1 MGSNGSKR
9 HFLAHLKLPVK
20 SPFCIA
26 LQQPRALCPMLHF
39 ALLNIICWKIL
50 AGFSEAVLDE
60 RLHHMS
66 KWHCNYAGF
75 QRFVRLTVA
84 PLKIVSSKPFHFLE
98 LGVLIVVAWL
108 HCSIVM
114 YSMLIF
120 CIQVGVGAFARVLL
134 QDFPSSTMIGID
146 HSPKAI
152 SISDVV
158 LPRNRSKT
166 LVADMA
172 ALPASLGMFDYILS
186 PGSLCYLRS
195 LSAVRSA
202 IAGYMQILRPA
213 GGFCASMLPVSWD
226 ERGSCSTYIP
236 EDFWTH
242 LPNFCLIS
250 SESME
255 KWPVSGGGR
264 YSICGRK
271 C

>member
-1 MGSNGSKR
+1 MPPAYSE
-9 HFLAHLKLPVK
+9 
-20 SPFCIA
+20 
-26 LQQPRALCPMLHF
+26 
-39 ALLNIICWKIL
+39 ALL
-50 AGFSEAVLDE
+50 DE
-60 RLHHMS
+60 KLHHLS
-66 KWHCNYAGF
+66 KWHCDYAGF

-84 PLKIVSSKPFHFLE
+84 PLKIQANEPFRFLE
-98 LGVLIVVAWL
+98 LGVRLALGCPCPQPVANAHAAL
-108 HCSIVM
+108 FPS
-114 YSMLIF
+114 
-120 CIQVGVGAFARVLL
+120 QVGVGAFARVLL

-146 HSPKAI
+146 HSPKAVAI
-152 SISDVV
+152 AEVV
-158 LPRNRSKT
+158 LPGNRSRAF
-166 LVADMA
+166 VADMA
-172 ALPASLGMFDYILS
+172 ALPASLGPFDHILS

-202 IAGYMQILRPA
+202 VAGYMRSLRPA

-236 EDFWTH
+236 ESFWTN

-264 YSICGRK
+264 YSVCGRR